1 MRRLLL
7 LLAVLTVS
15 GSLFA
20 QNLYRR
26 DFRED
31 GFQPLYEPE
40 TQDYIYGYDYFRP
53 FDYVVGYSLYGSRY
67 RKARSSKSW
76 GVFLCTVAAP
86 ISALVAIQG
95 LDEDL
100 PGMTVIGLAGLGGSL
115 GCGIPLWRKGR
126 KELDWMMDDYVRR
139 YAPRPYSST
148 MSFGPTRS
156 GVGLALNF

>member
-126 KELDWMMDDYVRR
+126 REMDWMMDDYVRR
-139 YAPRPYSST
+139 YAPKPYSSNI
-148 MSFGPTRS
+148 SVGPTNN
-156 GVGLALNF
+156 GLGLALNF

>member
-1 MRRLLL
+1 MRRLLF

-126 KELDWMMDDYVRR
+126 RELDWMMDDYVRR
-139 YAPRPYSST
+139 YAPKPYSSNI
-148 MSFGPTRS
+148 SVGPTNN
-156 GVGLALNF
+156 GLGLALNF

>member
-126 KELDWMMDDYVRR
+126 RELDWMMDDYVRR
-139 YAPRPYSST
+139 YAPKPYSSNI
-148 MSFGPTRS
+148 SVGPTNN
-156 GVGLALNF
+156 GLGLALNF

>member
-26 DFRED
+26 DFHED

-126 KELDWMMDDYVRR
+126 RELDWMMDDYVRR
-139 YAPRPYSST
+139 YAPKPYSSNI
-148 MSFGPTRS
+148 SVGPTNN
-156 GVGLALNF
+156 GLGLALNF